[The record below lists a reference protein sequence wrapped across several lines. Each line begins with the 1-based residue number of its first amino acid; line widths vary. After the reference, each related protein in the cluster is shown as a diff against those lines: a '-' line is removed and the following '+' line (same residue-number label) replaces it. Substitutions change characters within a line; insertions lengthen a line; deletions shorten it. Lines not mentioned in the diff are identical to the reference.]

1 MRLPLLKKRA
11 RKTEIAPP
19 RKTWLDVDGCDVPVI
34 IAENPRSR
42 RLTLRIQPG
51 GEELRM
57 SVPPQ
62 TPFREIDAF
71 LQKHQNWV
79 AARLSRMPKVQSIAA
94 GEIINLRGLP
104 HLIVHMGRGRGVV
117 KSILVESDR
126 QIQVHGDERHLPRR
140 VLDFLKRQAREDLA
154 NAVDFHAERLGV
166 KANSISIRDSKT
178 RWGSC
183 SSNGTLSFSWRII
196 LAPSDVLDYL
206 AAHEVAHLREMNHS
220 SRFWK
225 LVEQTCPHTKQ
236 SSAWLKANG
245 ATLHA
250 LMV

>member
-1 MRLPLLKKRA
+1 MRLPLLKR
-11 RKTEIAPP
+11 RP
-19 RKTWLDVDGCDVPVI
+19 RKVEVVPLRQTWLDVDGFDVPVT

-62 TPFREIDAF
+62 TPFREVDAF
-71 LQKHQNWV
+71 LQKHRNWV
-79 AARLSRMPKVQSIAA
+79 AARLSRMPKVQSIAE

-104 HLIVHMGRGRGVV
+104 HLVVHIGRGRGVV
-117 KSILVESDR
+117 KSVLLEEER
-126 QIQVHGDERHLPRR
+126 QIQVYGDERHLPRR
-140 VLDFLKRQAREDLA
+140 VLDFLKKQAREDLL
-154 NAVDFHAERLGV
+154 NAVDFHAGRLGV
-166 KANSISIRDSKT
+166 KPKSISIRDSKT

-196 LAPSDVLDYL
+196 LAPSDILDYL

-220 SRFWK
+220 PRFWK
-225 LVEQTCPHTKQ
+225 LVEETCPHTKQ
-236 SSAWLKANG
+236 SRAWLKANG
-245 ATLHA
+245 AMLHA
-250 LMV
+250 LVI